1 MGRYY
6 DNMSLHLASS
16 EIFPLGAPSELEVG
30 VRILFGLVLGAC
42 VGLERQ
48 WRAGLAGLRTNALV
62 SIGAALFVVM
72 GAYGFSPDGSADP
85 TRVAAQVVSGIGFL
99 GAGVMIREGLNIRGL
114 NTAATL
120 WCSAAI
126 GCLAGTGMYL
136 IAAAGT
142 ALIVL
147 ANIFLRP
154 LGRVVN
160 RRSGRHPSSSSS
172 SSASADPSSFAFEV
186 MTSDKAEPRVRALLL
201 QSLSRPEYH
210 LKSVTTSHTKRG
222 DVALLAELHST
233 ELDPAPLER
242 AVSRLT
248 LDPKVTAARWWLDD
262 SDKDDD
268 EDEF

>member
-1 MGRYY
+1 
-6 DNMSLHLASS
+6 MSLHSLLG
-16 EIFPLGAPSELEVG
+16 EILPLSAPNELEVG
-30 VRILFGLVLGAC
+30 FRVLFSLLMGAC

-72 GAYGFSPDGSADP
+72 GAYGFTPDGSADP

-136 IAAAGT
+136 IAALGT
-142 ALIVL
+142 GLIVL

-160 RRSGRHPSSSSS
+160 RRSGRTIPS
-172 SSASADPSSFAFEV
+172 AAKPQLDPSRFAFEV
-186 MTSDKAEPRVRALLL
+186 MTNDKAEPRVRALLL
-201 QSLSRPEYH
+201 QTLSRPEYH
-210 LKSVTTSHTKRG
+210 LTSVTTSHNKQG
-222 DVALLAELHST
+222 HVALLAELQST
-233 ELDPAPLER
+233 KLDPEPLER

-248 LDPKVTAARWWLDD
+248 LDPKVTSARWWSNDED
-262 SDKDDD
+262 EQDD

>member
-1 MGRYY
+1 
-6 DNMSLHLASS
+6 MSLHASLQS
-16 EIFPLGAPSELEVG
+16 EIFPTGAPGELEV
-30 VRILFGLVLGAC
+30 VARVLFSLIMGAC

-62 SIGAALFVVM
+62 SVGAALFVVM
-72 GAYGFSPDGSADP
+72 GAYAFDPTGKADP

-126 GCLAGTGMYL
+126 GCLAGTGMYVVA
-136 IAAAGT
+136 IAGT
-142 ALIVL
+142 VVIVI

-154 LGRVVN
+154 LGRAVN
-160 RRSGRHPSSSSS
+160 RRSGRHGL
-172 SSASADPSSFAFEV
+172 SAESPTDPSSFAFEV
-186 MTSDKAEPRVRALLL
+186 MTNDKAEPRVRALLL
-201 QSLSRPEYH
+201 QTLSRPEYH

-222 DVALLAELHST
+222 DVALLAELQST
-233 ELDPAPLER
+233 QLDPAPLER

-248 LDPKVTAARWWLDD
+248 LDPKVTSARWWLDETE
-262 SDKDDD
+262 KEDD

>member
-1 MGRYY
+1 
-6 DNMSLHLASS
+6 MSLHFMAS
-16 EIFPLGAPSELEVG
+16 EVFPLVAPDELEVG
-30 VRILFGLVLGAC
+30 IRILFSLVLGAC

-62 SIGAALFVVM
+62 SVGAALFVVM
-72 GAYGFSPDGSADP
+72 GAYAFNPDGSADP

-126 GCLAGTGMYL
+126 GCLAGTGMYF
-136 IAAAGT
+136 IAITGT

-154 LGRVVN
+154 LGRAVN
-160 RRSGRHPSSSSS
+160 RRSGRKPAAPSTI
-172 SSASADPSSFAFEV
+172 DPSSFAFEV
-186 MTSDKAEPRVRALLL
+186 MTNDKAEPRVRALLL
-201 QSLSRPEYH
+201 QTLSRPEYH
-210 LKSVTTSHTKRG
+210 LKSVTTSHTKQG
-222 DVALLAELHST
+222 NVALLAELHST
-233 ELDPAPLER
+233 QLDPAPLER

-248 LDPKVTAARWWLDD
+248 LDPKVTSARWWLDETE
-262 SDKDDD
+262 KEDD

>member
-1 MGRYY
+1 
-6 DNMSLHLASS
+6 MSLHSILG
-16 EIFPLGAPSELEVG
+16 EILPLSAPGELEVAFR
-30 VRILFGLVLGAC
+30 VLFSLVLGAC

-72 GAYGFSPDGSADP
+72 GAYGFTPDGSADP

-126 GCLAGTGMYL
+126 GCLAGNGMYL
-136 IAAAGT
+136 IATLGT
-142 ALIVL
+142 ALIVV

-160 RRSGRHPSSSSS
+160 RRSGRSIPS
-172 SSASADPSSFAFEV
+172 ATKPELDPSKFAFEV
-186 MTSDKAEPRVRALLL
+186 MTNDKAEPRVRALLL
-201 QSLSRPEYH
+201 QTLSRPEYH
-210 LKSVTTSHTKRG
+210 LTSVTTSHTKQG
-222 DVALLAELHST
+222 HVALLAELKST
-233 ELDPAPLER
+233 KLDPEPLER

-248 LDPKVTAARWWLDD
+248 LDPKVTSARWWPDD
-262 SDKDDD
+262 SDEQDD

>member
-1 MGRYY
+1 M
-6 DNMSLHLASS
+6 
-16 EIFPLGAPSELEVG
+16 GAPTELEVG
-30 VRILFGLVLGAC
+30 IRVLFSLTLGAC

-62 SIGAALFVVM
+62 AVGAALFVVM
-72 GAYGFSPDGSADP
+72 GAYGFTPDGSADP
-85 TRVAAQVVSGIGFL
+85 TRVGAQVVSGIGFL

-136 IAAAGT
+136 IAITGT
-142 ALIVL
+142 GLIVL

-154 LGRVVN
+154 LGRAVN
-160 RRSGRHPSSSSS
+160 RRSGRLPAPSTQSE
-172 SSASADPSSFAFEV
+172 ADPSSFVFEV
-186 MTSDKAEPRVRALLL
+186 MTNDKAEPRVRALLL
-201 QSLSRPEYH
+201 QTLSRPEYH
-210 LKSVTTSHTKRG
+210 LRSVTTSHTKQG
-222 DVALLAELHST
+222 NVALLAELQST

-248 LDPKVTAARWWLDD
+248 LDPKVTAARWWLDETE
-262 SDKDDD
+262 KAED

>member
-1 MGRYY
+1 M
-6 DNMSLHLASS
+6 NS
-16 EIFPLGAPSELEVG
+16 PSELEVV
-30 VRILFGLVLGAC
+30 VRIAFGLVMGAA

-62 SIGAALFVVM
+62 SVGAALFVVM

-136 IAAAGT
+136 IALAGT
-142 ALIVL
+142 AVIVL

-160 RRSGRHPSSSSS
+160 RRSGRHPSGSTHPV
-172 SSASADPSSFAFEV
+172 DPSSFAFEV
-186 MTSDKAEPRVRALLL
+186 MTNDKAEPRVRALLL
-201 QSLSRPEYH
+201 QTLSRPEYH

-222 DVALLAELHST
+222 DVALLAELQAAQ
-233 ELDPAPLER
+233 LDPAPLER

-248 LDPKVTAARWWLDD
+248 LDPKVTSARWWLDE
-262 SDKDDD
+262 SDKEDD

>member
-1 MGRYY
+1 
-6 DNMSLHLASS
+6 MSLHMALQN
-16 EIFPLGAPSELEVG
+16 EIFPTGAPTEVE
-30 VRILFGLVLGAC
+30 VVARILFSLVMGAC

-62 SIGAALFVVM
+62 SVGAALFVVM
-72 GAYGFSPDGSADP
+72 GAYAFDPTGKADP

-136 IAAAGT
+136 VAIAGT
-142 ALIVL
+142 GVIVI
-147 ANIFLRP
+147 ANLFLRP
-154 LGRVVN
+154 LGRAVN
-160 RRSGRHPSSSSS
+160 RRSGRVPAPRTPS
-172 SSASADPSSFAFEV
+172 AADPSNFVFEV
-186 MTSDKAEPRVRALLL
+186 MTNDKAEPRVRALLL
-201 QSLSRPEYH
+201 QTLSRPEYH
-210 LKSVTTSHTKRG
+210 LKSVTTSHTKQG
-222 DVALLAELHST
+222 NVALLAEMQST
-233 ELDPAPLER
+233 EVDPAPLER

-248 LDPKVTAARWWLDD
+248 LDPKVTAARWWLDVTE
-262 SDKDDD
+262 KEED

>member
-1 MGRYY
+1 MWRYY
-6 DNMSLHLASS
+6 DNMSLHFFSS
-16 EIFPLGAPSELEVG
+16 EIFPLGAPSEIEVG
-30 VRILFGLVLGAC
+30 VRILFSLVLGAC

-72 GAYGFSPDGSADP
+72 GAYGFSPEGGADP

-126 GCLAGTGMYL
+126 GCLAGTGMYV
-136 IAAAGT
+136 IAVAGT

-160 RRSGRHPSSSSS
+160 RRSGRLPSSTQTSL
-172 SSASADPSSFAFEV
+172 DPASFAFEV
-186 MTSDKAEPRVRALLL
+186 MTNDKAEPRVRALLL

-233 ELDPAPLER
+233 QLDPAPLER

-248 LDPKVTAARWWLDD
+248 LDPKVTAARWWLDET
-262 SDKDDD
+262 DKAED

>member
-1 MGRYY
+1 
-6 DNMSLHLASS
+6 MSLHFLLMD
-16 EIFPLGAPSELEVG
+16 EIFPLGSPSEIEV
-30 VRILFGLVLGAC
+30 VARIVFSLVMGAC

-62 SIGAALFVVM
+62 SVGAALFVVM

-120 WCSAAI
+120 WCSAAV
-126 GCLAGTGMYL
+126 GCLAGSGMYL
-136 IAAAGT
+136 ITVAGT
-142 ALIVL
+142 AVIVI

-154 LGRVVN
+154 LGRAVN
-160 RRSGRHPSSSSS
+160 RRSGRRVSGTE
-172 SSASADPSSFAFEV
+172 AVADPASFAFEV
-186 MTSDKAEPRVRALLL
+186 MTNDKAEPRVRALLL
-201 QSLSRPEYH
+201 QTLSRPEYH

-222 DVALLAELHST
+222 DVALLAELQSAQ
-233 ELDPAPLER
+233 LDPAPLER

-248 LDPKVTAARWWLDD
+248 LDPKVTSARWWLDD
-262 SDKDDD
+262 TDKADD

>member
-1 MGRYY
+1 
-6 DNMSLHLASS
+6 MSLHCLSV
-16 EIFPLGAPSELEVG
+16 EVFPLVAPSELEVG
-30 VRILFGLVLGAC
+30 VRIAFSLILGAC

-62 SIGAALFVVM
+62 SVGAALFVVM

-136 IAAAGT
+136 IAIVGT

-147 ANIFLRP
+147 ANLLLRP

-160 RRSGRHPSSSSS
+160 RRNGRR
-172 SSASADPSSFAFEV
+172 ASDAAEPVDPSRFAFEV
-186 MTSDKAEPRVRALLL
+186 MTNDKAEPRVRALLL
-201 QSLSRPEYH
+201 QTLSRPEYH
-210 LKSVTTSHTKRG
+210 LKSVTTSHTKKG
-222 DVALLAELHST
+222 DVALLAELQAA

-248 LDPKVTAARWWLDD
+248 LDPKVTSARWWLDET
-262 SDKDDD
+262 KKEDD

>member
-1 MGRYY
+1 
-6 DNMSLHLASS
+6 MSLHFLGG
-16 EIFPLGAPSELEVG
+16 EILPHGAPDEIEVS

-62 SIGAALFVVM
+62 SVGAALFVVM
-72 GAYGFSPDGSADP
+72 GAYGFSPGGADP

-126 GCLAGTGMYL
+126 GCLVGTGMYA
-136 IAAAGT
+136 IAVTGT

-160 RRSGRHPSSSSS
+160 RRSGRFP
-172 SSASADPSSFAFEV
+172 SASKAMADPSSFAFEV
-186 MTSDKAEPRVRALLL
+186 LTSDKAEPRVRALLL
-201 QSLSRPEYH
+201 QTVSRPEYH

-222 DVALLAELHST
+222 DVALLAELTST
-233 ELDPAPLER
+233 QLDPAPLER

-248 LDPKVTAARWWLDD
+248 LDPKVSSARWWLEEPDPE
-262 SDKDDD
+262 DD
-268 EDEF
+268 EDDF

>member
-1 MGRYY
+1 MTY
-6 DNMSLHLASS
+6 A
-16 EIFPLGAPSELEVG
+16 EILPLGAPTEIEVG
-30 VRILFGLVLGAC
+30 IRILFSLVLGAC

-62 SIGAALFVVM
+62 SVGAALFVVM
-72 GAYGFSPDGSADP
+72 GAYGFTPDGSADP
-85 TRVAAQVVSGIGFL
+85 TRVGAQVVSGIGFL

-136 IAAAGT
+136 IAITGT
-142 ALIVL
+142 GLIVL

-154 LGRVVN
+154 LGRAVN
-160 RRSGRHPSSSSS
+160 RRSGRLPVPS
-172 SSASADPSSFAFEV
+172 ALAEADPSNFAFEV
-186 MTSDKAEPRVRALLL
+186 MTNDKAEPRVRALLL
-201 QSLSRPEYH
+201 QALSRPEYH
-210 LKSVTTSHTKRG
+210 LKSVTTSHTKQG
-222 DVALLAELHST
+222 NVALLAELQSR

-248 LDPKVTAARWWLDD
+248 LDPKVTAARWWLDENE
-262 SDKDDD
+262 KQED